1 MNEKIENLLN
11 EARHSVKHDWQV
23 YEFFK
28 GQVIKWTK
36 SDQEYNEAIKKIVE
50 ILEV

>member
-1 MNEKIENLLN
+1 MNEKIENILN

-28 GQVIKWTK
+28 QQVMKWTK
-36 SDQEYNEAIKKIVE
+36 NDQEYNEAIQKILQ